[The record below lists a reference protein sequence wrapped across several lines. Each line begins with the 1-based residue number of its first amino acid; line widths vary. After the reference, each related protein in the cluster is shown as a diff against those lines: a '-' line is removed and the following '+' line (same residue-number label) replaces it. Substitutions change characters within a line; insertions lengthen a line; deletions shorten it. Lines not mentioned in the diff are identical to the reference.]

1 MMMRKL
7 PFLFAAASMSLGLA
21 VAPKT
26 ASAQDIIWGVGGALA
41 LGTGCSS
48 TFGDTQFI
56 AFGNDVAVLFSRFG
70 VELPA
75 GGPSNSLSQLKNC
88 NVRIPATIRSGI
100 MISKLMQRITF
111 GVNKSANT
119 SGKITSNASFFGLPV
134 ASFSVPVPFGAI
146 NEPALTQT
154 KETPF
159 LVNAACSNVATGLYR
174 TDMAVGGNRAGAGES
189 LILAM
194 QGLDLRY
201 DVLLTIIAC
210 P

>member
-1 MMMRKL
+1 MGKMR
-7 PFLFAAASMSLGLA
+7 FLFAAASIPAA
-21 VAPKT
+21 VAAAPQT
-26 ASAQDIIWGVGGALA
+26 ASAQDIVWGVGGALA

-48 TFGDTQFI
+48 SAGDTQFI

-75 GGPSNSLSQLKNC
+75 GGPSTSLSQLKNC
-88 NVRIPATIRSGI
+88 NVRIPATIKSGL
-100 MISKLMQRITF
+100 MISQLTQRITY

-119 SGKITSNASFFGLPV
+119 SGKITSTASFFNLPV
-134 ASFSVPVPFGAI
+134 AQFSVNIPFGAI

-154 KETPF
+154 KTTPF
-159 LVNAACSNVATGLYR
+159 LVASACSAVATGLYR
-174 TDMAVGGNRAGAGES
+174 TDMAVGGNRAGGGES

-201 DVLLTIIAC
+201 DVLVTIIPC